1 MSAAPLASSNMNYVT
16 VTVLEKQDKPWE
28 KRLRVFGLRT
38 LRAAGL
44 KDAALDIYVAGDA
57 LMRVLNRQFRQKD
70 KPTNVLSFR
79 ASGFFPRPDLRQGTQ
94 YLGEVFVN
102 PRFAKKRGENVER
115 LFIHSFLHLLGYT
128 HGRSGDRMKMEKKE
142 KWLISSL
149 D

>member
-1 MSAAPLASSNMNYVT
+1 MNYVT
-16 VTVLEKQDKPWE
+16 VTALNKRDKPWE

-38 LRAAGL
+38 LRATGL
-44 KDAALDIYVAGDA
+44 KDAALDVYVAGDA
-57 LMRVLNRQFRQKD
+57 PMRVLNRQFRKKD
-70 KPTNVLSFR
+70 KPTNVLSFK
-79 ASGFFPRPDLRQGTQ
+79 ASGFFPRPDLRRGAN
-94 YLGEVFVN
+94 YLGEIFVN
-102 PRFAKKRGENVER
+102 PHLAQKRGEDVER